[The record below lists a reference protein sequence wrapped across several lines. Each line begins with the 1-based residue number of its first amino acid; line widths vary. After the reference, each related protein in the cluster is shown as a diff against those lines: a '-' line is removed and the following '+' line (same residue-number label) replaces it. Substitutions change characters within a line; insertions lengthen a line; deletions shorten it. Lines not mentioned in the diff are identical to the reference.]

1 MAWRKTGLMLMSA
14 AFLASALIQFAL
26 GLVMAAMLGPAEFG
40 LYALAFAAS
49 VIGQTLVFEWI
60 RLSITRYQGS
70 GASVS
75 ARLGMILLA
84 LMALMLALAAAVFL
98 LAGEKR
104 VLLAL
109 TLAASAL
116 WGLAECRGATLR
128 ARFAEKSYA
137 GLLSLRA
144 MALILLMPLAAW
156 FRPQA
161 EFVLGAQMLAVL
173 AALVLHRLAFSEMR
187 DATGAGAMPPL
198 SGLFGYAM
206 PIVATNLAYLLLLF
220 GLRLFIAT
228 RLGLGDAGSFSL
240 ALDLGLK
247 LVMTIGSALDLYL
260 FQLAVRDDR
269 EKGAEAG
276 RERLALNFAIVLAV
290 LAPTL
295 IGLWLVLP
303 SLEALVITPDYR
315 PTFARY
321 MLLLLPGLFLVGV
334 VQYAIHPVHQLA
346 SRTMP
351 LVLASGAAAA
361 AVFLLLAISRIVPL
375 PASHLPG
382 IALLIGML
390 FAVLVLW
397 RAIAEPPP
405 IGWKAFLPRLLLAL
419 TGMVG
424 VALPI
429 RLGLEPGAVA
439 LAAAAMA
446 GGLAYL
452 AIGWFTNLADVRNW
466 RRIETKNGA

>member
-1 MAWRKTGLMLMSA
+1 MLMSA
-14 AFLASALIQFAL
+14 AFLVSALIQFAL

-49 VIGQTLVFEWI
+49 VIGQTLIFEWV

-75 ARLGMILLA
+75 ARLGRILLVLIA
-84 LMALMLALAAAVFL
+84 LTLALAAAFFL

-109 TLAASAL
+109 TVAASAL
-116 WGLAECRGATLR
+116 WGFAECRGATLR

-137 GLLSLRA
+137 SLLSLRA
-144 MALILLMPLAAW
+144 IALILLMPLAAW

-173 AALVLHRLAFSEMR
+173 AALVLHRLAFTEAR
-187 DATGAGAMPPL
+187 DATGAGTVPPL

-228 RLGLGDAGSFSL
+228 RLGLGEAGSFSL

-269 EKGAEAG
+269 EKGAAAG
-276 RERLALNFAIVLAV
+276 RERLALNFGIVLAV

-295 IGLWLVLP
+295 LGLWLVLP
-303 SLEALVITPDYR
+303 SLEMLVITPDYR

-346 SRTMP
+346 GRTLP
-351 LVLASGAAAA
+351 LVAASGAAAIA
-361 AVFLLLAISRIVPL
+361 AFASLAVSGILPVAIPHLTGLALLA
-375 PASHLPG
+375 
-382 IALLIGML
+382 GML
-390 FAVLVLW
+390 IAALMLW
-397 RAIAEPPP
+397 RAIATPPP
-405 IGWKAFLPRLLLAL
+405 IGWRVFLPRLAVALL
-419 TGMVG
+419 GMVG
-424 VALPI
+424 VALPV
-429 RLGLEPGAVA
+429 RFKLEPGLVSLILIAIS
-439 LAAAAMA
+439 
-446 GGLAYL
+446 GGVTYL
-452 AIGWFTNLADVRNW
+452 AIGWLTNLAGIRTLL
-466 RRIETKNGA
+466 RSRQQNGA